1 MKRFLLGLSCTALVV
16 AGAAVWAG
24 VWAGAAAAA
33 TRPATHTDPL
43 VTTLPAAGVRPAL
56 GDRPFHGTTVTSSNW
71 AGYDDSTDGPFT
83 TVTATWVQ
91 PRVRTTGA
99 TFTDAA
105 FWVGLDGDNSDTVE
119 QIGTEG
125 YSEGVAGYDAW
136 YEMYPLY
143 PVTIDMP
150 IHAGDV
156 LTGTVT
162 FAAPAAFTLTLVN
175 HTTGAS
181 FTTGQMMSIPPQ
193 LASAEAIAEAPT
205 DDSSG
210 DVISATNFG
219 IVRFTG
225 CSFDNQPVGTYDW
238 NQIDMTSE
246 YTGGLVA
253 QTSALGTDG
262 GSFWVTTDVTPPTTT
277 VSGAGSRW
285 HDKAVKLHF
294 RATDNRGG
302 QGVASTEYSLDG
314 GTTWVNGV
322 PVPTPT
328 GSPVRNTVLTV
339 PAPADHSADG
349 VDKVLYRSTDK
360 VGNVERK
367 RTCHVLID
375 TRAPTPIARWADAA
389 VRGARTALRFYVRDP
404 RPGSPTATVTIR
416 IHNARGVL
424 VKKAVVAGVTVDR
437 LQAYDFT
444 CWLPKGAYRFSV
456 AATDAAGNAATVVAA
471 NSLVVR

>member
-1 MKRFLLGLSCTALVV
+1 MKRYLLGLLCAAFLV
-16 AGAAVWAG
+16 AGAAAWP
-24 VWAGAAAAA
+24 GAASAA
-33 TRPATHTDPL
+33 TKPAVHTDPL

-56 GDRPFHGTTVTSSNW
+56 GARPYHGTTVTSSNW

-83 TVTATWVQ
+83 TVTGTWTQ

-125 YSEGVAGYDAW
+125 YSQGVAGYDAW

-143 PVTIDMP
+143 PVAIDMP

-175 HTTGAS
+175 HTTGDS
-181 FTTGQMMSIPPQ
+181 FTTGQVMSIPPQ

-205 DDSSG
+205 NDSTG
-210 DVISATNFG
+210 DLIPATDFG
-219 IVRFTG
+219 IVRFNG
-225 CSFDNQPVGTYDW
+225 CSFNDQPVAAYDW

-246 YTGGLVA
+246 YSSALVA
-253 QTSALGTDG
+253 QASALGTDG

-285 HDKAVKLHF
+285 HDKAVTLRF
-294 RATDNRGG
+294 RATDGSGG
-302 QGVASTEYSLDG
+302 QGVAYTEYSLDRG
-314 GTTWVNGV
+314 ATWTHGA
-322 PVPTPT
+322 TA
-328 GSPVRNTVLTV
+328 TVL
-339 PAPADHSADG
+339 APADHSNDG
-349 VDKVLYRSTDK
+349 LNTVLYRSADK
-360 VGNVERK
+360 AGNVER
-367 RTCHVLID
+367 RHTCHVLID
-375 TRAPTPIARWADAA
+375 TRRPTPIAKWADAA
-389 VRGARTALRFYVRDP
+389 VRGARTALHFYVRDP

-416 IHNARGVL
+416 IHNAHGVL
-424 VKKAVVAGVTVDR
+424 ARKAVLAGVTVDR
-437 LQAYDFT
+437 TLSYGFT

-456 AATDAAGNAATVVAA
+456 ATTDAAGNAATVVAA
-471 NSLVVR
+471 NTLVVR

>member
-1 MKRFLLGLSCTALVV
+1 
-16 AGAAVWAG
+16 
-24 VWAGAAAAA
+24 
-33 TRPATHTDPL
+33 
-43 VTTLPAAGVRPAL
+43 VTTQPAAGARPAV
-56 GDRPFHGTTVTSSNW
+56 GTRPFHGTTVTSSNW
-71 AGYDDSTDGPFT
+71 AGFDDSTDGPFT
-83 TVTATWVQ
+83 TVTGTWTQ
-91 PRVRTTGA
+91 PRVRTTGS

-143 PVTIDMP
+143 PVAIDMA

-162 FAAPAAFTLTLVN
+162 WTPPAKFTMTLVD
-175 HTTGAS
+175 HTTGAPY
-181 FTTGQMMSIPPQ
+181 TTPPTLVMSTVPQ

-210 DVISATNFG
+210 DVIPATNFG

-225 CSFDNQPVGTYDW
+225 CSFNDQPVGTYDW

-246 YTGGLVA
+246 DTGGLVA

-285 HDKAVKLHF
+285 HDKAVKLRF
-294 RATDNRGG
+294 RATDNPGG
-302 QGVASTEYSLDG
+302 QGVDYTEYSLDG
-314 GTTWVNGV
+314 GATWTHGTAV
-322 PVPTPT
+322 TI
-328 GSPVRNTVLTV
+328 S
-339 PAPADHSADG
+339 APADHSKDG
-349 VDKVLYRSTDK
+349 ANKVLYRSADK
-360 VGNVERK
+360 VGNLERK
-367 RTCHVLID
+367 HTCSVLID
-375 TRAPTPIARWADAA
+375 TRRPTPVAKWAAAA
-389 VRGARTALRFYVRDP
+389 VRGARTALRFYVSDP

-416 IHNARGVL
+416 VHNARGAL
-424 VKKAVVAGVTVDR
+424 VKKAVLADVRVDR
-437 LQAYDFT
+437 TLSYRFT
-444 CWLPKGAYRFSV
+444 CWLPKGSYRFSV
-456 AATDAAGNAATVVAA
+456 VATDAAGNPANAVAA
-471 NSLVVR
+471 NTLVVR